1 MLVGVLHPVKGISI
15 SNSSSE
21 KKNPRTVFPD
31 EGTREVN
38 SVANILGPWS
48 KRVNYSIKSI
58 DNVMV
63 SKRTEKKFATEK
75 LQWKVYMCAHMHAR
89 SSNCQLNDAKHMD
102 YFVATTLFRDA
113 PRFVSDDSKRS
124 RASRTRPDPLGTG
137 KIIIH
142 PELWWHKFLAG
153 WEKCQCL
160 FDPYNLS
167 YRSLELDRFSYIY
180 IVVRKCILPKEDID
194 LSLSSLEEIRGKRFH
209 STLLL
214 FACF

>member
-1 MLVGVLHPVKGISI
+1 
-15 SNSSSE
+15 
-21 KKNPRTVFPD
+21 
-31 EGTREVN
+31 
-38 SVANILGPWS
+38 
-48 KRVNYSIKSI
+48 
-58 DNVMV
+58 
-63 SKRTEKKFATEK
+63 
-75 LQWKVYMCAHMHAR
+75 MHAR

-180 IVVRKCILPKEDID
+180 IYRCSRVSVSCQRKISISPSLPSKKFGEKDFIQHSLLAFKGIVERID
-194 LSLSSLEEIRGKRFH
+194 KFSLCYRSERI
-209 STLLL
+209 T
-214 FACF
+214 

>member
-1 MLVGVLHPVKGISI
+1 
-15 SNSSSE
+15 
-21 KKNPRTVFPD
+21 
-31 EGTREVN
+31 
-38 SVANILGPWS
+38 
-48 KRVNYSIKSI
+48 
-58 DNVMV
+58 MV

-194 LSLSSLEEIRGKRFH
+194 LSPPSLEEIREKRFH
-209 STLLL
+209 STL

>member
-1 MLVGVLHPVKGISI
+1 
-15 SNSSSE
+15 
-21 KKNPRTVFPD
+21 
-31 EGTREVN
+31 
-38 SVANILGPWS
+38 
-48 KRVNYSIKSI
+48 
-58 DNVMV
+58 MV